1 MQRKWG
7 EPVCFLVQKCL
18 PSSVTFLQFV
28 LTPSSSLP
36 KTLICSSFPNTLVSG
51 VGRLM
56 FEGLRLHCPLPTEL
70 SLLYWLC
77 PLPRSNSWC
86 NRNDF
91 FIGWLFPTFI
101 EVFFFFSLLKKLGG
115 KIRGKVQL
123 FYHIAAEHPSFIYF
137 FCKVKY
143 SFFKKIDATP
153 MNSVLHW
160 SINIWGNLSMC
171 QKNIA
176 WVVCLQDSDLK
187 NPC

>member
-1 MQRKWG
+1 MNCWCHRYYLWQCYLLLFNWTNFFLLSAFPYHTAKPILCFMQREWG
-7 EPVCFLVQKCL
+7 KPVCFLVQKCL

-77 PLPRSNSWC
+77 PLPRSDSWC

-91 FIGWLFPTFI
+91 FIDWLFPTFI
-101 EVFFFFSLLKKLGG
+101 EVFFFQS
-115 KIRGKVQL
+115 
-123 FYHIAAEHPSFIYF
+123 
-137 FCKVKY
+137 
-143 SFFKKIDATP
+143 FKKIRRE
-153 MNSVLHW
+153 N
-160 SINIWGNLSMC
+160 
-171 QKNIA
+171 
-176 WVVCLQDSDLK
+176 
-187 NPC
+187 